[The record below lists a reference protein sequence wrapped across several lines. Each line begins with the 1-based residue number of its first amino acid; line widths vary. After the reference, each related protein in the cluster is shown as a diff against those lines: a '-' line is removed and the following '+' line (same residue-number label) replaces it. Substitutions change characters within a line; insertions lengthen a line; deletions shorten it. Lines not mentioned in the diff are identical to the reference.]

1 MGHDLVEGRALRG
14 VRHEHAQEQG
24 ARLGGDIVGEG
35 KRGGHNVLVQHIDI
49 VAVRVRGVVVERQV
63 AGEHGI
69 QDHAARPHVD
79 GRADVHAVLHDELRR
94 RVARTAAARRH
105 QVVAAGAEIVRKAK
119 IGDDHIAVAVEEQVL
134 ELQVAVDDLFAV
146 QVRDARDELRK
157 EAARLALLEALLREN
172 VVKQLATRAVLEHDA
187 DVALRLNHLVQ
198 MHNVGMAQQAQHRD
212 LALDLAHLA
221 SIRLVLLR
229 RRHHLALDQLDRRL
243 LAKVAVH
250 AQLDLAKLA
259 LAQRLQ
265 QQVVAKVHVR
275 ATRVRRKVLLRGG
288 RRDRQVHRRD
298 RRLVVH
304 RNRALAHHR
313 VGYRHERA
321 VMVRKQPTCGSRD
334 SRCSFFSPPICV
346 ACGLPNCGQGR
357 VNGLHGR
364 IRRNANQP
372 RRPCHATHVAI
383 PPCSGG
389 GLSRSASSCRH
400 RVDVFGADATS
411 ACSPCARPRTARHAM
426 HAYLTKRCARA

>member
-1 MGHDLVEGRALRG
+1 M
-14 VRHEHAQEQG
+14 
-24 ARLGGDIVGEG
+24 
-35 KRGGHNVLVQHIDI
+35 
-49 VAVRVRGVVVERQV
+49 
-63 AGEHGI
+63 
-69 QDHAARPHVD
+69 
-79 GRADVHAVLHDELRR
+79 
-94 RVARTAAARRH
+94 
-105 QVVAAGAEIVRKAK
+105 
-119 IGDDHIAVAVEEQVL
+119 
-134 ELQVAVDDLFAV
+134 DDLFAV

-187 DVALRLNHLVQ
+187 NVALRLDHLVQ
-198 MHNVGMAQQAQHRD
+198 VHNVGMAQQAQDRD
-212 LALDLAHLA
+212 LALDLARLGPV
-221 SIRLVLLR
+221 RLVLLG

-321 VMVRKQPTCGSRD
+321 VMVRKQPTRGRRD
-334 SRCSFFSPPICV
+334 SRCPFFSPPICV
-346 ACGLPNCGQGR
+346 ACGLPNCGQG
-357 VNGLHGR
+357 
-364 IRRNANQP
+364 
-372 RRPCHATHVAI
+372 
-383 PPCSGG
+383 
-389 GLSRSASSCRH
+389 
-400 RVDVFGADATS
+400 GA
-411 ACSPCARPRTARHAM
+411 
-426 HAYLTKRCARA
+426 